1 MRVFAAL
8 CIGVG
13 LAAGSAPALAHPH
26 VWVTTRAEVL
36 YAPDGH
42 IAAIRHAWT
51 FDQGYSAY
59 AAQGLVE
66 DGKLDP
72 EKGREL
78 AKTNTESLA
87 ENGFFTV
94 LRAGGTKQAFDV
106 PRDQEMAF
114 EDGRLTLRF
123 TLPLKEP
130 AKSARLLLDV
140 QDPTF
145 FVDFALAE
153 GDDAVRLTGA
163 PPGCGVEIRRPK
175 PAAAAADQK
184 NLAESF
190 FQALTGS
197 TEAGA
202 QFATRTTIQC
212 R

>member
-8 CIGVG
+8 CIGLG

-26 VWVTTRAEVL
+26 VWVTTKAEVI

-66 DGKLDP
+66 NGKLDP

-78 AKTNTESLA
+78 AKINTESLA
-87 ENGFFTV
+87 DNGFFTV
-94 LRAGGTKQAFDV
+94 LRSGGTKQGFDE

-123 TLPLKEP
+123 TLPLKGP

-140 QDPTF
+140 FDPTF
-145 FVDFALAE
+145 FVDFSLAE

-175 PAAAAADQK
+175 PVAAVDQK
-184 NLAESF
+184 NLSESF

-197 TEAGA
+197 PGAGA

-212 R
+212 P